1 MSFRAAT
8 GVRFDSSVVLS
19 SALSRHHC
27 RHRFSS
33 SSSGARLVRFL
44 RLRGFPSE
52 RKKERKKKEEPP
64 KAVLAGF
71 GETIDVVRFSES
83 LLGERCVHQSKLV
96 FERER
101 DLRNVRNQSSSF
113 VFFAWW
119 CFYSLKSWSSS
130 FFTSFFTSSKRRVG
144 DAGST
149 GESRTQSRRSRRREK
164 SDDDDEREIDTL
176 LFQKKKKKRRKKSKR
191 TRGFL
196 SPLFFLIK
204 CWWR

>member
-1 MSFRAAT
+1 
-8 GVRFDSSVVLS
+8 
-19 SALSRHHC
+19 
-27 RHRFSS
+27 
-33 SSSGARLVRFL
+33 LVRFL

-83 LLGERCVHQSKLV
+83 LLGERASIEAGVRK
-96 FERER
+96 RER

-119 CFYSLKSWSSS
+119 CFYSLKSWSSRFLRRFLRRRRKEGS
-130 FFTSFFTSSKRRVG
+130 ATLVVRERVARRV
-144 DAGST
+144 DVV
-149 GESRTQSRRSRRREK
+149 EEDK
-164 SDDDDEREIDTL
+164 SDDDDDDEREIDTL

>member
-83 LLGERCVHQSKLV
+83 LLGERASIEAGVRK
-96 FERER
+96 RER

-119 CFYSLKSWSSS
+119 CFYSLKSWSSRFLRRFLRRRKEGS
-130 FFTSFFTSSKRRVG
+130 ATLVVRERVARRV
-144 DAGST
+144 DVV
-149 GESRTQSRRSRRREK
+149 EEDK
-164 SDDDDEREIDTL
+164 SDDDDDEREIDTL

>member
-52 RKKERKKKEEPP
+52 RKKERKKEKEEEPP

-83 LLGERCVHQSKLV
+83 LLGERASIEAGVRK
-96 FERER
+96 RER

-149 GESRTQSRRSRRREK
+149 GESRTQSRRSRRR
-164 SDDDDEREIDTL
+164 
-176 LFQKKKKKRRKKSKR
+176 QKR
-191 TRGFL
+191 
-196 SPLFFLIK
+196 
-204 CWWR
+204 